1 MLYQPSPESC
11 LKAGRTQSV
20 IADRGRADDK
30 DNKKIREQE
39 REREEE
45 EGRLGK
51 KVERDGFME
60 GGREES
66 RKIKMEYESEEVS
79 IKKMNPSAFG
89 K

>member
-51 KVERDGFME
+51 KSGEGWIY
-60 GGREES
+60 GGRE
-66 RKIKMEYESEEVS
+66 R
-79 IKKMNPSAFG
+79 G
-89 K
+89 KSKNKNGI